1 MKNHPPVSYEYAT
14 FAIKLIA
21 VSAIIAVFKPFF
33 FHDAMDGRQKGNAT
47 VAKVNAL
54 RNHVGAFHSSACA
67 GNHAWVNVM
76 VIKPWKTVAI
86 GPLYKLSAYTNTHP
100 KTTCARRYSG

>member
-54 RNHVGAFHSSACA
+54 RNHVGAFHNSACD
-67 GNHAWVNVM
+67 GNHACESEKV
-76 VIKPWKTVAI
+76 KPACKADFAH
-86 GPLYKLSAYTNTHP
+86 PL
-100 KTTCARRYSG
+100 